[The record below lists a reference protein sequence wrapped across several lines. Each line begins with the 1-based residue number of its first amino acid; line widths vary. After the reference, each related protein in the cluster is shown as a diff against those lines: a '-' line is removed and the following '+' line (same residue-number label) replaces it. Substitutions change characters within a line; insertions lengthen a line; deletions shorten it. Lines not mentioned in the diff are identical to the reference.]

1 MKKALIVS
9 TVVGFITSFELNDIK
24 ILQEL
29 GYSVEV
35 ASNINVDDGEAKVS
49 RLQEMNVVVHNIN
62 FSRSP
67 FSMST
72 FKAYKELK
80 KRIKAGEYDL
90 IHCHTPVAGIL
101 TRLAA
106 KKSRKKGTRVIY
118 TAHGFHFFKG
128 APKLNWMIYYLA
140 EKLCAKYT
148 DTLITINT
156 EDFELAKKKFKAKE
170 VKYITGVGI
179 DAEKFKN
186 VVVDKQA
193 KRAELGLTD
202 ENIVLLSVGELNENK
217 NHQVIIKALGKIQN
231 SNIHYLIAGIGDK
244 EEELEQLAK
253 ENNVNLHLLGYRRDI
268 VELFQISNIYTHPS
282 HREGLS
288 VALMEAMASGLPCVV
303 SDIRGNRDL
312 FVLEKGG
319 FLSKSTDIESFANAI
334 VDLAVNK
341 NLREEYAEFNMTY
354 INNFHL
360 DKVEKTMREIY
371 E

>member
-1 MKKALIVS
+1 MKKVLITA
-9 TVVGFITSFELNDIK
+9 TVLGFITAFELNDIK
-24 ILQEL
+24 VLQEL

-80 KRIKAGEYDL
+80 KLIKAGGYDL

-106 KKSRKKGTRVIY
+106 RKSRKKGTRVIY

-128 APKLNWMIYYLA
+128 APKLNWMIYYPT
-140 EKLCAKYT
+140 EKLCARYT

-156 EDFELAKKKFKAKE
+156 EDFELAKNKFKAKE
-170 VKYITGVGI
+170 TKYIPGVGI
-179 DAEKFKN
+179 NIEKFKN
-186 VVVDKQA
+186 VIVDKQT
-193 KRAELGLTD
+193 KRAEQGLTD
-202 ENIVLLSVGELNENK
+202 DNIVLLSVGELNENK
-217 NHQVIIKALGKIQN
+217 NQQVIIKALGKIQN
-231 SNIHYLIAGIGDK
+231 PNIHYLIAGMGDK
-244 EEELEQLAK
+244 KEELKQLAK
-253 ENNVNLHLLGYRRDI
+253 ENNVNLHLLGFRRDI
-268 VELFQISNIYTHPS
+268 AELFQISDIYAHPS

-312 FVLEKGG
+312 IMLEKGG
-319 FLSKSTDIESFANAI
+319 FLVNSTNSSGFAKIISNFKEDEIKMKVCGEYNKKAI
-334 VDLAVNK
+334 KKFSITN
-341 NLREEYAEFNMTY
+341 
-354 INNFHL
+354 
-360 DKVEKTMREIY
+360 VEKMMRKIY
-371 E
+371 